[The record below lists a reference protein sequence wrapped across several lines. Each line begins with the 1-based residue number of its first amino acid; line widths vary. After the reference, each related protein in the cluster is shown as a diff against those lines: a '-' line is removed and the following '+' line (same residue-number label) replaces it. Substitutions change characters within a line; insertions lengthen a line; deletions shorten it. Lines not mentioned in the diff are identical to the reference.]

1 MAFLLAKDDDDDDD
15 PEEDERSTALR
26 GLRRCIRAGES
37 LLAGLRLSAWMERM
51 GAMRPR
57 VNAGV

>member
-1 MAFLLAKDDDDDDD
+1 VAFLLAKDEDEDED
-15 PEEDERSTALR
+15 EEDERSTALR
-26 GLRRCIRAGES
+26 RLRRCMRAGEP
-37 LLAGLRLSAWMERM
+37 LLAGLLLSAWMERM